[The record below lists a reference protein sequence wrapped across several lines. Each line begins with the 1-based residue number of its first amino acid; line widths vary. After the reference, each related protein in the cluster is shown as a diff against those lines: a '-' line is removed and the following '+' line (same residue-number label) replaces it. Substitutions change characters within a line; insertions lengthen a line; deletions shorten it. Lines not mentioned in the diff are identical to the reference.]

1 MRHPLG
7 RNMRISLLIAG
18 GLALVLALVLA
29 AIGVGQYSTLVRR
42 RLPGAPRSV
51 EWNWFQGTNPTYYPP
66 EARPD
71 LRSMRRLAAL
81 QLLVTVVAVVLLVLA
96 LA

>member
-1 MRHPLG
+1 MH
-7 RNMRISLLIAG
+7 ISLLIAG
-18 GLALVLALVLA
+18 GLALVLALALA
-29 AIGVGQYSTLVRR
+29 AIGVVQYLALGRR

-66 EARPD
+66 EARED
-71 LRSMRRLAAL
+71 LKSMRRLAAL
-81 QLLVTVVAVVLLVLA
+81 QLLVTLVAVVLLVLA

>member
-1 MRHPLG
+1 M
-7 RNMRISLLIAG
+7 NISLLIAG
-18 GLALVLALVLA
+18 GLALVFALGLA
-29 AIGVGQYSTLVRR
+29 AVGVAQYLTLGRR

-66 EARPD
+66 EARGE
-71 LRSMRRLAAL
+71 LKSMRRLAAL

-96 LA
+96 LT